1 MDVTNMLT
9 QSDTCLVRRDV
20 KRYIR
25 DGAPGGGYIF
35 SSSNSLFKG
44 MSIEA
49 ILEAYRY
56 AKEIGQ
62 HPIAT

>member
-1 MDVTNMLT
+1 VTNVFAR
-9 QSDTCLVRRDV
+9 SDAGLVRKDV
-20 KRYIR
+20 ERCIG

-44 MSIEA
+44 MFIEA

-56 AKEIGQ
+56 AKSSDTIQ
-62 HPIAT
+62 